1 MVDRNILKTD
11 SIPSLIYKKKRGEHR
26 GYRRDLLSEEA
37 PDNIKNLIF
46 CSQCEGISRKPRLTD
61 GKTFCTPCLK
71 DTRATVD
78 SRVDEI
84 VLQLKSRCPL
94 STRGCDWLGQL
105 GHIQQHMG
113 VCGKFRIECE
123 IGCGEVL
130 ERCETDEHLK
140 KCPLRRE
147 QCEYCAE
154 EVQASKANQ
163 HISLCPIHPDGEVSC
178 PYKEVGCDVLGIK
191 RKNLDVHLADDSI
204 GHQKLMLRE
213 IHQLRS
219 ENDKLRDATKNLKRR
234 DKKGWILLALV
245 VLGIAILVAYLHT
258 ERDRTNVNEKSIQL
272 NIQSMQSNE
281 QSIQSHDQSIRF
293 LMSNIASNATYLY
306 DYIPDRDKTLQGV
319 EWTHG
324 NVGGEMYYGPIFYLG
339 TCKLRL
345 HVYVFFSVDDG
356 CRNTNYYVTRLRG
369 DYDDVSD
376 TCHITYVHLYSV
388 NTADNSKYNERSESP
403 FKELSVGD
411 EYYINHYWF
420 IYADVTLLNR
430 IIRIYFDI
438 E

>member
-1 MVDRNILKTD
+1 MANRNILKTD
-11 SIPSLIYKKKRGEHR
+11 SIPSLIYKEIRGEHR
-26 GYRRDLLSEEA
+26 GYRRELLSEEA

-46 CSQCEGISRKPRLTD
+46 CSQCEGISRKPRLPD

-147 QCEYCAE
+147 QCEYCGE

-163 HISLCPIHPDGEVSC
+163 HISLCPIHLDGEVSC

-191 RKNLDVHLADDSI
+191 RRNLDAHLADDSI
-204 GHQKLMLRE
+204 GHQKLLLIE

-245 VLGIAILVAYLHT
+245 VLGIAILVAYLGT
-258 ERDRTNVNEKSIQL
+258 ERDRIYV
-272 NIQSMQSNE
+272 NE
-281 QSIQSHDQSIRF
+281 QSIQLNMQSIQYHEQSIQSNEHSLQSHEQSIQSNKHSILMGMWEVRSTMDLSSIWELVNSDYTCMCF
-293 LMSNIASNATYLY
+293 L
-306 DYIPDRDKTLQGV
+306 V
-319 EWTHG
+319 
-324 NVGGEMYYGPIFYLG
+324 
-339 TCKLRL
+339 
-345 HVYVFFSVDDG
+345 
-356 CRNTNYYVTRLRG
+356 
-369 DYDDVSD
+369 
-376 TCHITYVHLYSV
+376 
-388 NTADNSKYNERSESP
+388 
-403 FKELSVGD
+403 
-411 EYYINHYWF
+411 
-420 IYADVTLLNR
+420 
-430 IIRIYFDI
+430 
-438 E
+438 